1 LGVPE
6 WLPMAEAPQDG
17 RYVLV
22 DLPDAGPDVARW
34 SADVGWSSHGLRVF
48 PRAWAPIPADSC
60 WPKEP

>member
-1 LGVPE
+1 
-6 WLPMAEAPQDG
+6 MAEAPQDG